1 MLDYL
6 EYIWQEYPFESG
18 LIFGTAVIIVG
29 IILVM
34 IDPLNVVRWEEFAK

>member
-34 IDPLNVVRWEEFAK
+34 IDPLGISKFTN